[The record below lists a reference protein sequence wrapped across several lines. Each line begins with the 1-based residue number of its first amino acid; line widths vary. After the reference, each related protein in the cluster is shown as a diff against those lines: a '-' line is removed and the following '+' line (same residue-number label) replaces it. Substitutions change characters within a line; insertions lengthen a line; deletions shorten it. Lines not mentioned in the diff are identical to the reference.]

1 MKTSKLS
8 YRKWFTIEELK
19 NLLSSKTGLN
29 FTAKQVLEKF
39 KHDIY
44 FHVKFDWEID
54 EYLIINGKQH
64 KNTCILF
71 KKNPNPFL
79 ANEAEIRAIY
89 EIKQEAEFISESKE
103 TYLLLIKNKQQELIE
118 EYGEI
123 AIYNFKGYLNVP
135 NIAIISDNLA
145 LTDENH
151 LALPEYYHYDT
162 NELLPSLHIENVS
175 FIPNFIYLTFKSGSN
190 FIHLSDLRIDA
201 DSVYDFLNKIDS
213 PTPQKTQKTTQ
224 EAQKIIEKTQL
235 KPKKRYE
242 KIIIDA
248 AVKLIIKYP
257 EIGVYTIVNS
267 VMSKMKR
274 DYGIT
279 DTMLF
284 GNRHY
289 VNKVKA
295 ELAIKGIKIIR
306 HSGKTIEIPDY
317 EIEI

>member
-201 DSVYDFLNKIDS
+201 DSVYDFLSKLDNTNTSLKNTEDDKIDKKGGRRKHNLRKEAIEIAKATYDAYEGDITRKTLAEELAS
-213 PTPQKTQKTTQ
+213 YLINKHRNAIQQKKFSAISEETIKNY
-224 EAQKIIEKTQL
+224 L
-235 KPKKRYE
+235 KQNQ
-242 KIIIDA
+242 
-248 AVKLIIKYP
+248 
-257 EIGVYTIVNS
+257 IGNRKGK
-267 VMSKMKR
+267 SKNLTF
-274 DYGIT
+274 T
-279 DTMLF
+279 DTTKQ
-284 GNRHY
+284 R
-289 VNKVKA
+289 
-295 ELAIKGIKIIR
+295 
-306 HSGKTIEIPDY
+306 
-317 EIEI
+317 

>member
-213 PTPQKTQKTTQ
+213 PTPQKTAKKARKT
-224 EAQKIIEKTQL
+224 IEKTQL
-235 KPKKRYE
+235 KPKKHYE
-242 KIIIDA
+242 KIVISN
-248 AVKLIIKYP
+248 AVRIVLEHQ
-257 EIGVYTIVNS
+257 EIGLYTIVGS
-267 VMSKMKR
+267 IISRIKS

-279 DTMLF
+279 NTMF
-284 GNRHY
+284 FSDRHY
-289 VNKVKA
+289 VDKIKA
-295 ELAIKGIKIIR
+295 ELKRKGIKIISR
-306 HSGKTIEIPDY
+306 SGKTVELPDY